1 MGDAVRI
8 ARVFPTKTSMTP
20 IDQDAYYGTP
30 ELFMPKYDEVHISCQ
45 FTWDIPKAKR
55 LALDWE
61 HIAPVKI
68 GGVAID

>member
-1 MGDAVRI
+1 MRI

-20 IDQDAYYGTP
+20 TDKDAYFGGP

-45 FTWDIPKAKR
+45 FTWDKIKAEK
-55 LALDWE
+55 LAIEWD

-68 GGVAID
+68 GGSNCFG